1 MAHRGRAKI
10 QWISNDVKRKEALRR
25 LPSLAKKTRDLAI
38 LCNIQICLLVCVP
51 GEARPVL
58 EWPSPEEATRLL
70 QRYGNMLDSKK
81 LKNKVDA
88 VGIIQK
94 MIIKAKA
101 RILKDYQKNH
111 DLRNNLLLSYLCGG
125 HQSFGDIPLYILHA
139 LGQRV
144 EMQLKA
150 VNARLEELRSVSAQV
165 WPPPQQQDVSLAML
179 PPPITP
185 VEFIHVVPMTE
196 VMSMNDHRYGATTSS
211 NGVKSSFVVQVPKN
225 VQMVD
230 SLPMTLQPPSMV
242 DSLPYPAFDT
252 PMTQDVDPLHG
263 SYLFEVV
270 HAYNGHNVA
279 I

>member
-25 LPSLAKKTRDLAI
+25 LPSLAKKARDLAI
-38 LCNIQICLLVCVP
+38 LYNIQICLLVCVP

-58 EWPSPEEATRLL
+58 EWSSPEEATRLL

-111 DLRNNLLLSYLCGG
+111 DLKNNFLLSYLCGG

-185 VEFIHVVPMTE
+185 VEFIHVVPTTE

-242 DSLPYPAFDT
+242 DSLPNPAFDT